1 MRKIQ
6 TILMSVTDKSGL
18 VEFAEGL
25 LTMNPELKIIAS
37 GGTARTLKEAGLSP
51 VSISDYT
58 NFPEC
63 FGGRVKTL
71 HPMIAGG
78 ILFQRGLQD
87 EEAKQLGIDPI
98 DMVVCNL
105 YDFEK
110 AASEG
115 LEIDKLIEFL
125 DIGGSTLIRASVKNY
140 SGVAIVVDPI
150 DYSSLLEEIEVSG
163 GLSYNTHE
171 ELAVK
176 AINLSA
182 DYEALLA
189 EDFTERLK
197 NEKTCRPLLVEGE
210 KLRYGENP
218 DQEAW
223 VYKFRDQGGVAKA
236 DILTGKE
243 LSYNNYEDATVAYN
257 AAQKLSQITEK
268 PGVAIIKHGGICGYA
283 TGATLPRAF
292 QFAWEGDP
300 KSAFGSVIAINHSVT
315 EELIPELEK
324 KFIEMILAPSFSDEL
339 IEWAKETYPNLRLLR
354 LPNGHSGKLVYK
366 NISGGMLIQTYKE
379 SLYPSEEDVFLK
391 TLGDAGVVTKQKPDP
406 NQRGLFQFAATAVN
420 FAKSNTVAITR
431 ELGQE
436 EYQVIGLGAG
446 QPNRVDCLQRLAIP
460 RAIDNL
466 RREHESDDSYD
477 PRDDLSKCVLS
488 SDGFF
493 PFDDSIRYA
502 ANMGLKYCI
511 QPGGSKRDQ
520 TVIQAANEC
529 GMCMILTGIRNFS
542 H

>member
-1 MRKIQ
+1 MKKIQ
-6 TILMSVTDKSGL
+6 TVLMSVTDKTGL
-18 VEFAEGL
+18 VEFANGL
-25 LTMNPELKIIAS
+25 VAANPNLTIIAS
-37 GGTARTLKEAGLSP
+37 GGTAKTLEEAGLKP
-51 VSISDYT
+51 IQISDYT
-58 NFPEC
+58 NFSEC

-78 ILFQRGLQD
+78 ILFHRGLHDD
-87 EEAKQLGIDPI
+87 EAEQLGIKPI

-110 AASEG
+110 AVSEG
-115 LEIDKLIEFL
+115 LEIDKLVEYL

-140 SGVAIVVDPI
+140 RGVAIVVDPI
-150 DYSSLLEEIEVSG
+150 DYDSLLQEIKENG
-163 GLSYNTHE
+163 TLSFNTHE

-189 EDFTERLK
+189 EDFTERLR

-223 VYKFRDQGGVAKA
+223 VYKFRDQGGVAQA
-236 DILTGKE
+236 DILSGKE

-257 AAQKLSQITEK
+257 AAQKLHQLTQK

-283 TGATLPRAF
+283 TGASLSRAF
-292 QFAWEGDP
+292 QLAWEGDP
-300 KSAFGSVIAINHSVT
+300 KSAFGSVIAINQPVT
-315 EELIPELEK
+315 EELTPELEK
-324 KFIEMILAPSFSDEL
+324 KFIEVILAPSFSESFID
-339 IEWAKETYPNLRLLR
+339 WAKETYPNLRLLR
-354 LPNGHSGKLVYK
+354 LPNGHCGKLVYK
-366 NISGGMLIQTYKE
+366 NISGGMLIQTHKDN
-379 SLYPSEEDVFLK
+379 LFPAEEDVFLESI
-391 TLGDAGVVTKQKPDP
+391 GHSGVVTEQKPLP
-406 NQRGLFQFAATAVN
+406 EQRGLFQFAATTAY
-420 FAKSNTVAITR
+420 FAKSNTVVISR
-431 ELGQE
+431 QVGPE

-446 QPNRVDCLQRLAIP
+446 QPNRVDCLRLLAIP

-466 RREHESDDSYD
+466 RREHPENTGYD
-477 PRDDLSKCVLS
+477 PREDLSHCVLA

-502 ANMGLKYCI
+502 ADMGLKYCI

-520 TVIQAANEC
+520 TVIEAANQC
-529 GMCMILTGIRNFS
+529 GMCMILTGVRNFS